1 MQWLLTCTNFRR
13 ILGSDKKLWY
23 ATNSKLIHFASQDM
37 HNPTLLASEP
47 EWATALG
54 KDSENHRVKGP
65 NECSVSIHLLQN
77 NIQVYTCA
85 IDILLRYNLIA
96 KYKLKHTSTA
106 CLSPPYFCMGCR
118 NGLLD
123 VWLWWG
129 QPGAAD
135 EEQPQAW
142 QAEQDL
148 HYPPP
153 WRSCESASNHL
164 HPMHSACVKCLLLAS
179 YPGSSPFFCRGGA
192 WIRGYLLH

>member
-1 MQWLLTCTNFRR
+1 MLQVANWSTLLVRTCTIRVY
-13 ILGSDKKLWY
+13 I
-23 ATNSKLIHFASQDM
+23 T
-37 HNPTLLASEP
+37 SEW
-47 EWATALG
+47 EWAMALG
-54 KDSENHRVKGP
+54 KDSKNHRVKGP

-85 IDILLRYNLIA
+85 INILLRYNQIA

-118 NGLLD
+118 GGLLD

-153 WRSCESASNHL
+153 WRSCESASDHL
-164 HPMHSACVKCLLLAS
+164 HPILHVSSACYTNPHQFS
-179 YPGSSPFFCRGGA
+179 MWSPFVNV
-192 WIRGYLLH
+192 WSNS